1 MNSQTVLNISNEL
14 ELLTGEIAGMG
25 GLVEDMLSDA
35 LAAVVTYD
43 AELALEVVDRDG
55 QLDELKSKIEHTI
68 FDLIERRE
76 LKGQDLRQALAGMKV
91 AVELRRIGNLS
102 RSIAKRTSHLKDYE
116 RSDQAKSLDRMGR
129 LVSSQ
134 LKRVLDAYGEQD
146 YETALDVRERD
157 EEVDEFYNSIF
168 RIMVTYMIEDGRKI
182 SACAHFMFM
191 AKKLER
197 AGDHCSQIAEII
209 HYAATGEY
217 PATERPVVDD
227 V

>member
-14 ELLTGEIAGMG
+14 ELLSGELAGMG

-35 LAAVVTYD
+35 LSAVITYD
-43 AELALEVVDRDG
+43 VELALEVVNRDA
-55 QLDELKSKIEHTI
+55 QLDVVKSQIEESI

-76 LKGQDLRQALAGMKV
+76 LKGEDLRQALAAMKV
-91 AVELRRIGNLS
+91 AVELRRIGGLS
-102 RSIAKRTSHLKDYE
+102 RSVAKRTSQLKEYE
-116 RSDQAKSLDRMGR
+116 RSDQTKSLGRMGR
-129 LVSSQ
+129 LVASQ
-134 LKRVLDAYGEQD
+134 LKRVLDAYGERDHQ
-146 YETALDVRERD
+146 TALDVRERD
-157 EEVDEFYNSIF
+157 EEVDEYYNSIF

-182 SACAHFMFM
+182 SACAHFMFL

-209 HYAATGEY
+209 YYSATGEY
-217 PATERPVVDD
+217 PSTERPAVDD